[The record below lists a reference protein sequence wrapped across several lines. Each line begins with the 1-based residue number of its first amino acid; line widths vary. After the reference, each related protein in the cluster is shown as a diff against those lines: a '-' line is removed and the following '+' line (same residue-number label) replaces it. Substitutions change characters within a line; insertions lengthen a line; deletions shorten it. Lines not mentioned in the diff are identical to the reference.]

1 MRARH
6 GLKHSR
12 NLSWPISTGV
22 VSVLQPLLVLCAVLQ
37 LLSCLVAP
45 VSAGPR
51 YSSRIVE
58 TRTGSIRGVILEL
71 HTKHLE
77 PVEVSGWSGEDAAA
91 AADDE
96 DG

>member
-12 NLSWPISTGV
+12 NLSWPIKSD
-22 VSVLQPLLVLCAVLQ
+22 VLQLLIPVTVSL
-37 LLSCLVAP
+37 LLSCLVTPA
-45 VSAGPR
+45 SAGPR

-58 TRTGSIRGVILEL
+58 TKTGSIRGVILEL

-77 PVEVSGWSGEDAAA
+77 PVEVSWVVV
-91 AADDE
+91 DE